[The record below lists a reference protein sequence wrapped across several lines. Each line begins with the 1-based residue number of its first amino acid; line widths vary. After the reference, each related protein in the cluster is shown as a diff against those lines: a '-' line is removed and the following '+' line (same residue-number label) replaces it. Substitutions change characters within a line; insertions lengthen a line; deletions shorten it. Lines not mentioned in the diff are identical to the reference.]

1 LELWITE
8 RENQIALPTLA
19 QIENFYE
26 LGISTLEDFTRILK
40 RRGYSDE
47 TIKWNIQRM
56 DIEKQLRAQKDAE
69 KAEADNERLVK
80 SKTASQY
87 QKDKSEYDLA
97 IAQAKAEIT
106 DIDVALHGTLTDD
119 EVISLKSRKDDLKL
133 FISQINVA
141 KAQLRFDTQ
150 STLDKLIG

>member
-1 LELWITE
+1 
-8 RENQIALPTLA
+8 
-19 QIENFYE
+19 
-26 LGISTLEDFTRILK
+26 
-40 RRGYSDE
+40 
-47 TIKWNIQRM
+47 M

-119 EVISLKSRKDDLKL
+119 EIATLKARKDELKL